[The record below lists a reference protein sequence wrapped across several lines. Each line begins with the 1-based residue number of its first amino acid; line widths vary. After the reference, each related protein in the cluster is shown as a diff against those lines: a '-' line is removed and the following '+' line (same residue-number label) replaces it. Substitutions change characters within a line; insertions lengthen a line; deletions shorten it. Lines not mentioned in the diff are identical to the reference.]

1 VALLQID
8 GSITDEQNTKK
19 PHPAFLNAAFRPFF
33 WLGALFGALSIPAW
47 ALSFLGLIEFN
58 FYGGSYAWHLH
69 EMLFGFFPA
78 IMVGFL
84 LTAVQTW
91 TKHKCIEGWWLAA
104 LVLTWLLSR
113 ITLAFQPAFLRD
125 YTIVIDLLFLP
136 ACAGFLARPILQSKM
151 WRNLF
156 FVPIFLVMAMMNA
169 VFHFSLLS
177 KSIVDITTISHA
189 MVILAALVM
198 SIMGGRVFPMFTANG
213 TKTPRVNSIGWL
225 EQLSIL
231 SIVIVFITTLADSL
245 VPNTLSNAV
254 LFVAG
259 IANLIRALR
268 WRLWV
273 TFNVPL
279 VWSLHLS
286 YLAMS
291 LGFILLAFA
300 KLNVLPSVSI
310 GFHSITVGGMG
321 LMILSMISRVSLGH
335 TGRLIKA
342 NVWVICSLAAL
353 SLAAIDRVT
362 GLLLGI
368 DYSIVIA
375 SSALLWSIGFLIF
388 VFAYIRILFSENM
401 SR

>member
-1 VALLQID
+1 MVLLQID
-8 GSITDEQNTKK
+8 GSVTDENNAKRH
-19 PHPAFLNAAFRPFF
+19 HPAFLNAAFRPFF
-33 WLGALFGALSIPAW
+33 LLGAAFGALSIPAW
-47 ALSFLGLIEFN
+47 VLSFLGLIEFK
-58 FYGGSYAWHLH
+58 FYGGAYAWHIH

-91 TKHKCIEGWWLAA
+91 TKRKCIEGWWLAA
-104 LVLTWLLSR
+104 LVLTWLLGR
-113 ITLAFQPAFLRD
+113 IALAFQPAFFRD

-136 ACAGFLARPILQSKM
+136 TCAVLLARPIMQAKM

-156 FVPIFLVMAMMNA
+156 FVPILLVMAMLNA
-169 VFHFSLLS
+169 IFHLSLS
-177 KSIVDITTISHA
+177 NDSIIDITTISHA

-231 SIVIVFITTLADSL
+231 SIVIVFITTLTQNF
-245 VPNTLSNAV
+245 VPNTLSIAV

-259 IANLIRALR
+259 ISNLFRALR
-268 WRLWV
+268 WRIWV
-273 TFNVPL
+273 TFQVPL

-291 LGFILLAFA
+291 IGFILLALA
-300 KLNVLPSVSI
+300 KMNVIPSVSI
-310 GFHSITVGGMG
+310 GIHSITVGGMG

-342 NVWVICSLAAL
+342 NVWVVCSLLAL
-353 SLAAIDRVT
+353 SLAAVDRVT
-362 GLLLGI
+362 GPLLNME
-368 DYSIVIA
+368 YSIVIA
-375 SSALLWSIGFLIF
+375 SSGFLWSIGFFIF
-388 VFAYIRILFSENM
+388 VLAYTKILLTDNM
-401 SR
+401 

>member
-1 VALLQID
+1 MALLQID
-8 GSITDEQNTKK
+8 GSITDEKSIKTLQ
-19 PHPAFLNAAFRPFF
+19 PAFLNAAFRPFF
-33 WLGALFGALSIPAW
+33 WLGALFGALSILAW

-58 FYGGSYAWHLH
+58 FYGGAYAWHLH

-91 TKHKCIEGWWLAA
+91 TKRKCIEGWWLAA
-104 LVLTWLLSR
+104 LVLTWLLGR
-113 ITLAFQPAFLRD
+113 ITLAFQPVFFRD

-136 ACAGFLARPILQSKM
+136 ACAVFLARPILQAKM

-169 VFHFSLLS
+169 VFHFSLS
-177 KSIVDITTISHA
+177 SYSIVDTTTISHA
-189 MVILAALVM
+189 MVLLAALVM

-213 TKTPRVNSIGWL
+213 TKTPRVNSIRWL

-231 SIVIVFITTLADSL
+231 SIVIVFITTLAQNF
-245 VPNTLSNAV
+245 VPNTLSIAV

-259 IANLIRALR
+259 ISNLVRALR

-273 TFNVPL
+273 TFKVPL

-291 LGFILLAFA
+291 LGFILLALA
-300 KLNVLPSVSI
+300 KMHLIPSVSI

-335 TGRLIKA
+335 TGLLIKA
-342 NVWVICSLAAL
+342 NIWVICSLLAL

-362 GLLLGI
+362 GSLFGME
-368 DYSIVIA
+368 YSIVIA

-388 VFAYIRILFSENM
+388 VFAYTKIVFT
-401 SR
+401 